1 MALNKQAWPSAPVSW
16 PMYFAIF
23 LYRDALGDSR
33 AEEKDLPEK
42 DLFVLVGKSAENG
55 TVIRSSESISGIGI
69 VMSTVNSMSEIINLS
84 FWLLTEV

>member
-42 DLFVLVGKSAENG
+42 DLFVLVGKSTENG
-55 TVIRSSESISGIGI
+55 IVIRSSESISGIGI
-69 VMSTVNSMSEIINLS
+69 VKSMVDERPEMIN
-84 FWLLTEV
+84 

>member
-1 MALNKQAWPSAPVSW
+1 MALNKQVWPSTPVSW

-42 DLFVLVGKSAENG
+42 DLFVLVGKSTENG
-55 TVIRSSESISGIGI
+55 IVIRSSESISGIGI
-69 VMSTVNSMSEIINLS
+69 VKSMVDERPEMIN
-84 FWLLTEV
+84 

>member
-1 MALNKQAWPSAPVSW
+1 MALNKQALPSAPVSW

-42 DLFVLVGKSAENG
+42 DLFVLVGKSTENG
-55 TVIRSSESISGIGI
+55 IVIRSSESISGIGI
-69 VMSTVNSMSEIINLS
+69 VKSMVDARPKMIN
-84 FWLLTEV
+84 